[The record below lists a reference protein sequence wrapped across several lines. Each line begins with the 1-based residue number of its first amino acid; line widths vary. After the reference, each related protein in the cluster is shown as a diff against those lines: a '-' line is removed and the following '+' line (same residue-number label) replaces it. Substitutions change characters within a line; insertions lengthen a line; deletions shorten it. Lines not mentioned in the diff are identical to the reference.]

1 MQEEENMGNPVG
13 RFRMHDAAQAQGW
26 TLRYVQG
33 DDPEYK
39 PGHLLCTWKVK
50 EGEREFAFSPDIKI
64 VRTFETEAEA
74 LKISDLLRT
83 HMKVET
89 EVIKV

>member
-1 MQEEENMGNPVG
+1 MP
-13 RFRMHDAAQAQGW
+13 DAAQAQGW

-33 DDPEYK
+33 DDPEHN

-64 VRTFETEAEA
+64 VRTFETEA
-74 LKISDLLRT
+74 LKIRDLLRT